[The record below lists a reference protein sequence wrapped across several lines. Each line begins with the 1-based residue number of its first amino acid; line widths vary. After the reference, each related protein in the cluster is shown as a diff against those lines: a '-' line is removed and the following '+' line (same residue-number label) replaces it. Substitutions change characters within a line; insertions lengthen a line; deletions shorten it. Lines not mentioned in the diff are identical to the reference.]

1 MEWTAAGTCEKDTH
15 KQTNGCLWVLGE
27 YVYEKYAG
35 ICCDRRPCA
44 VGWEVLAIL
53 SKGLNLCITN
63 RDTSESY
70 KRLARISDGNGIS
83 RNITLLFVP
92 TAGGLRLRQ

>member
-27 YVYEKYAG
+27 YVYERYAG

-53 SKGLNLCITN
+53 FQ
-63 RDTSESY
+63 
-70 KRLARISDGNGIS
+70 GIE
-83 RNITLLFVP
+83 FVHHKS
-92 TAGGLRLRQ
+92 GYIGILQKIGKDIGW